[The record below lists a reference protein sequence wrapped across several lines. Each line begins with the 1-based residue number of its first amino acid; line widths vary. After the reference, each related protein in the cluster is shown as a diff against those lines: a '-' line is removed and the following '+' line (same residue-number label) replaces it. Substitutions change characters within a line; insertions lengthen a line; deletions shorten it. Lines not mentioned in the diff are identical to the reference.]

1 MLFNIVLGD
10 YSGTG
15 FVKTKRE
22 TIALHQMGVHVIAV
36 GTGSVDYLELRAM
49 ASYPKKENALS
60 SYSLT
65 NTLSGTLTS
74 IDNFLSSKFR
84 RGIFFCQCI

>member
-1 MLFNIVLGD
+1 MLLGD

-22 TIALHQMGVHVIAV
+22 TIALHRMGVHVIAV
-36 GTGSVDYLELRAM
+36 GTGSVDYAELRAM
-49 ASYPKKENALS
+49 ASYPKRENALS
-60 SYSLT
+60 SYSLS

-74 IDNFLSSKFR
+74 IDKFLSSKFSC
-84 RGIFFCQCI
+84 GIFFCQSI